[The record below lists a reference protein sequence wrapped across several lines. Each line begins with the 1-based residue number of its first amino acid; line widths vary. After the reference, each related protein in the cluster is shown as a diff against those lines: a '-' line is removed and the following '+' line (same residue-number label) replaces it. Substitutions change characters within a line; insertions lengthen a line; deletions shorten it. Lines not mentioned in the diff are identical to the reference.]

1 MPTLEIHLH
10 GVTLMSSPMNCF
22 LILSIVACG
31 LLVEGLVTEN
41 LTFVNI
47 TSDSAIVLWKSP
59 FGDASGSTSSM
70 IIRKIFR
77 KSRIANYTIQSCW
90 TNDSEVLPHSRLGT
104 YYYLTSLQQN
114 TTYCYFSKY
123 TTRNGTVQNYSS
135 CRCFKTDPGAP
146 SKPASFTFTQTTSRA
161 VRVSWS
167 ECVGAT
173 AYYLG
178 FKSFKRAYLHILWG
192 RMDHREK
199 DGPHLSWAAQQ
210 HRTPYKTFSRQL
222 HTHSVSSVRLQ
233 VVIVLIELISL
244 LHHQIQVYI
253 HYLL

>member
-146 SKPASFTFTQTTSRA
+146 SKPASFQVSRTTSRA

-178 FKSFKRAYLHILWG
+178 FKSAHSGEGWTTLELGSTTTSHTIQNLQPSTTYSFRVQCETAGGHSAY
-192 RMDHREK
+192 
-199 DGPHLSWAAQQ
+199 
-210 HRTPYKTFSRQL
+210 RTY
-222 HTHSVSSVRLQ
+222 
-233 VVIVLIELISL
+233 LISTSSDPGE
-244 LHHQIQVYI
+244 
-253 HYLL
+253 